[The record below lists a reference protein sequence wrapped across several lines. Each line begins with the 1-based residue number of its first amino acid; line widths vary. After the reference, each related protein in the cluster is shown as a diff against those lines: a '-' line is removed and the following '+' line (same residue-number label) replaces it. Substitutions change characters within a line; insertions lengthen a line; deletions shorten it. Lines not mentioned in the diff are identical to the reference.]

1 MYTGLPRLCRHVQV
15 CMALS
20 QVAKHSLDLAEA
32 VVEADV
38 FPQALT
44 CLQFPDA
51 TVKSAA
57 CQLVRDVVK
66 HSAELAQVI
75 VGAGGVALIV
85 DNIKVRLLSTC
96 IFPAVSMAS
105 SEMTISLVADL
116 YPKM

>member
-1 MYTGLPRLCRHVQV
+1 M
-15 CMALS
+15 S

-51 TVKSAA
+51 AVKSAA
-57 CQLVRDVVK
+57 AYLVREVVK

-75 VGAGGVALIV
+75 VGAGGVALIIE
-85 DNIKVRLLSTC
+85 NINVRLHST
-96 IFPAVSMAS
+96 
-105 SEMTISLVADL
+105 
-116 YPKM
+116 